1 MNLKTAYLFLAIL
14 LLILINPARAQK
26 STFNWDAL
34 SEKSNRLEGKLTGSL
49 YYISPLADRTHFLQ
63 DKWENGTILFEDG
76 DRFENQHLRYLSFR
90 DELVA
95 YNPNLKQL
103 FIVDKEKVNSFTI
116 KNEQN
121 EQQFVKLWLDAFV
134 GAGDRYFEVKYE
146 GTRWLL
152 AFHSVLE
159 EKTSIYRDRYG
170 KLKDTKFKPKVTYY
184 MYFPGENRFQKIQDK
199 RRSFIKL
206 FPDHKREVRRLFRRN
221 SLWRFNEKEMVRAFQ
236 LLDEA
241 GFFD

>member
-1 MNLKTAYLFLAIL
+1 MNLKTAYLFLGLLFLALAI
-14 LLILINPARAQK
+14 PGRAQK

-34 SEKSNRLEGKLTGSL
+34 SENSNRLEGKLTGSL
-49 YYISPLADRTHFLQ
+49 YYISPLANSTHFLHN
-63 DKWENGTILFEDG
+63 KWENGSILFEDG
-76 DRFENQHLRYLSFR
+76 DCFENQRIRYHSFR

-103 FIVDKEKVNSFTI
+103 FIVDKEKVSSFTFQ
-116 KNEQN
+116 NDQN

-134 GAGDRYFEVKYE
+134 GAGNRYFELKYE
-146 GTRWLL
+146 GVRWLL

-170 KLKDTKFKPKVTYY
+170 KLRDTRLKPKVTYY
-184 MYFPGENRFQKIQDK
+184 MYFPQEKRFQRIQDK

-206 FPDHKREVRRLFRRN
+206 FPDNKREVRRLFRKN
-221 SLWRFNEKEMVRAFQ
+221 NLWRFNEKEMVRAFQ